1 MKKYHINEW
10 HPNLWPPFSQICYS
24 NPPERVLAGKGA
36 LLFREKKPPL
46 IDAISSWWVTLH
58 GHSNEY
64 IADAISNQ
72 ARELEQVIF
81 ADFSHPQAEKLA
93 LRLSKKT
100 GLSRLFFSD
109 NGSTAVEVALK
120 MACQYWQNKKENRKQ
135 IIAFNGAYHG
145 DTFGAMSLG
154 ERTLFNEPFQKM
166 LFPISRLPWP
176 HTWWGDEEIISKEAK
191 VLDQLKELLK
201 TPTAAIILE
210 PLVQGAGG
218 MSMIREQFLI
228 ELEKLVKESNT
239 LLILDEVLTGFRR
252 CGDLFAFQR
261 ACIKPDLI
269 TLSKGLTGGFLPMG
283 VTMAKEEI
291 FKDFIGEDPKLTLW
305 HGHSFTGNPLGCAAA
320 NASLDLLENSPNLA
334 KVMESNHNKHLTS
347 LQDYSLVEK
356 IRLTGTI
363 AAFNLK
369 VDEKKG
375 YLNRI
380 GKTMQKFAL
389 EKGVFIRPLG
399 DVIYLIPPLCITSEQ
414 LTQCYEAIKYSLKKL
429 EK

>member
-1 MKKYHINEW
+1 MKKYDINEW

-24 NPPERVLAGKGA
+24 TPPERVLSGKGS
-36 LLFREKKPPL
+36 LLFRENKPPL

-64 IADAISNQ
+64 IASAIAQQ

-93 LRLSKKT
+93 SRLSKKT

-120 MACQYWQNKKENRKQ
+120 MACQYWQNNKENRQQ

-154 ERTLFNEPFQKM
+154 ERTLFNEPFQNR

-176 HTWWGDEEIISKEAK
+176 NTWWGDEEIIQKESQI
-191 VLDQLKELLK
+191 LEELKELLK

-218 MSMIREQFLI
+218 MSMIRKEFLI
-228 ELEKLVKESNT
+228 ELEILVKENNV
-239 LLILDEVLTGFRR
+239 LLILDEVLTGFGR

-283 VTMAKEEI
+283 VTMAKEEL
-291 FKDFIGEDPKLTLW
+291 FKGFIGEDPKLTLW

-320 NASLDLLENSPNLA
+320 NASLDLLEKSPELA
-334 KVMESNHNKHLTS
+334 KVMESSHKKHLIS
-347 LQDYSLVEK
+347 LQENYLVEK

-369 VDEKKG
+369 VNDNKG
-375 YLNRI
+375 YLNRA
-380 GKTMQKFAL
+380 GKIIQKFAL

-414 LTQCYEAIKYSLKKL
+414 LAQCYDAIKYSLKQL
-429 EK
+429 EI